1 MIIEIAQYQ
10 LINLEKV
17 TFNFWYQIGIS
28 DLFIRWTRDYINLSM
43 SLPVT
48 HTHISKLSL
57 LHRETSVQVIFLCAI
72 FSELF
77 EITELLINNTTQHIL
92 VTNSIIF
99 QGTIHWD
106 HLRKP
111 IVCSFVYGFIGSTI
125 LFNLMWCVS
134 NVQILN
140 FKRQR

>member
-1 MIIEIAQYQ
+1 MMIIEIAQYQ

-17 TFNFWYQIGIS
+17 TFNFWYQISIS

-48 HTHISKLSL
+48 HISKLSL
-57 LHRETSVQVIFLCAI
+57 LYRETSVQVIFLCAI
-72 FSELF
+72 FSELI

-99 QGTIHWD
+99 
-106 HLRKP
+106 
-111 IVCSFVYGFIGSTI
+111 
-125 LFNLMWCVS
+125 
-134 NVQILN
+134 
-140 FKRQR
+140 